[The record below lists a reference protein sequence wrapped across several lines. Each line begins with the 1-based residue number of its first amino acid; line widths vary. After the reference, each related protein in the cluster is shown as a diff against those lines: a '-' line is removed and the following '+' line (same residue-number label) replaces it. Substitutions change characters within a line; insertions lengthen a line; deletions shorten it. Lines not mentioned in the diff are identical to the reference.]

1 MNRIAS
7 ILLLVCSLAV
17 AAVAQQP
24 ETVTGFVTNGTVHK
38 PSAGDQVILLKLQGG
53 MQEEARTKTDSHGQ
67 FRFQISDSGAP
78 HVIRVRHADINYH
91 EVLSPGMQ
99 SVQVTV
105 YNSVAKVPDL
115 KLLDQSEILEANEN
129 TLRAIEV
136 FRLRNS
142 AFPPVTQP
150 GFDVYLPQG
159 ATPLMAEA
167 MSANGMPIKVTPVP
181 LSEKNKYSLNFPVR
195 PGITQFEVVYTIP
208 YTGKLTLQRK
218 FDTPPDHLYV
228 LAADGIELS
237 SSRANFQSAD
247 PKSWPVD
254 ATMSG
259 VTMHVIDGLPTGAEV
274 AFDISGKGL
283 LPSPQESASAAGG
296 QSAEPTQ
303 QRPRPG
309 GGLGT
314 PNDRPD
320 PLHNGQWAFLGVLTV
335 FLAAGGAYVY
345 STAKPSAESV
355 IAPGGKKN
363 RPAMLLEAMKEEI
376 FQLES
381 DRLQGKITPQ
391 EYDSAKAALD
401 KTLQRAV
408 KRQGAS

>member
-1 MNRIAS
+1 MNRIAT
-7 ILLLVCSLAV
+7 ILLLACSLAV
-17 AAVAQQP
+17 AAAAQQN

-53 MQEEARTKTDSHGQ
+53 MQEEARTKTDSRGQ
-67 FRFQISDSGAP
+67 FQFSISDSGAP
-78 HVIRVRHADINYH
+78 HVIRVRHADVNYH
-91 EVLSPGMQ
+91 EVLPPGVK

-105 YNSVAKVPDL
+105 YNSVSKIPDL
-115 KLLDQSEILEANEN
+115 KLLDQSEILEANDS

-150 GFDVYLPQG
+150 GFDIYLPDG
-159 ATPLMAEA
+159 ATPRMAEA
-167 MSANGMPIKVTPVP
+167 MSANGMPIKVAPVP

-208 YTGKLTLQRK
+208 YSGKLTLQQK
-218 FDTPPDHLYV
+218 FGTPPDRLYV
-228 LAADGIELS
+228 LAADGIEFS
-237 SSRANFQSAD
+237 SSRADFQAAD

-259 VTMHVIDGLPTGAEV
+259 VTMHVMDGLPTGAEV

-283 LPSPQESASAAGG
+283 LPSPQESASAGG
-296 QSAEPTQ
+296 QNPQSAPPQ
-303 QRPRPG
+303 GRPG

-335 FLAAGGAYVY
+335 FLVAGGVYVY
-345 STAKPSAESV
+345 TTAKPSPEPAV
-355 IAPGGKKN
+355 APAGKKN
-363 RPAMLLEAMKEEI
+363 RPAMLLEAMKEEV

-381 DRLQGKITPQ
+381 DRLQGKISTQ
-391 EYDSAKAALD
+391 EYESAKAALD

>member
-1 MNRIAS
+1 LNRIAS
-7 ILLLVCSLAV
+7 ILLLACSLAV
-17 AAVAQQP
+17 AAAAQQN

-53 MQEEARTKTDSHGQ
+53 MQEEARAKTDNRGQ
-67 FRFQISDSGAP
+67 FQFSINDSGAP
-78 HVIRVRHADINYH
+78 HVIRVRHGDVNYH
-91 EVLSPGMQ
+91 EVLPPGMK

-105 YNSVAKVPDL
+105 YNSVSKVPEL

-150 GFDVYLPQG
+150 GFDIYLPEG
-159 ATPLMAEA
+159 ATPRMAEA
-167 MSANGMPIKVTPVP
+167 MSANGMPIKIAPVP
-181 LSEKNKYSLNFPVR
+181 LSEKNKYNLNFPVR
-195 PGITQFEVVYTIP
+195 PGITQFEVVYTMP
-208 YTGKLTLQRK
+208 YSGKLTLQRK

-228 LAADGIELS
+228 LAADGIEFS
-237 SSRANFQSAD
+237 SSRANFQAAD
-247 PKSWPVD
+247 PKTWPVD

-259 VTMHVIDGLPTGAEV
+259 VTMHVMDGLPTGAEV
-274 AFDISGKGL
+274 AFDVSGKGL
-283 LPSPQESASAAGG
+283 LPSQQESASANG
-296 QSAEPTQ
+296 QSAQSAPPQ
-303 QRPRPG
+303 ARPG

-314 PNDRPD
+314 PNNRPD

-335 FLAAGGAYVY
+335 FLAAGGVYVY
-345 STAKPSAESV
+345 TTAKPSPEPAA
-355 IAPGGKKN
+355 APSGKKN
-363 RPAMLLEAMKEEI
+363 RPGMLLEAMKEEV

-381 DRLQGKITPQ
+381 DRLQGKISTQ
-391 EYDSAKAALD
+391 EYESAKAALD

>member
-7 ILLLVCSLAV
+7 ILLLACSLAV
-17 AAVAQQP
+17 VAVAQQN
-24 ETVTGFVTNGTVHK
+24 ETVTGFVTNGTAHK
-38 PSAGDQVILLKLQGG
+38 PSAGDQVTLLKLQGG
-53 MQEEARTKTDSHGQ
+53 MQEEARTKTDSRGQ
-67 FRFQISDSGAP
+67 FQFSIADSSAP
-78 HVIRVRHADINYH
+78 HVVRVRHADVNYH
-91 EVLSPGMQ
+91 EVLPPGVK

-105 YNSVAKVPDL
+105 YNSVSKVSDL
-115 KLLDQSEILEANEN
+115 KLLDQSEILEANDN

-150 GFDVYLPQG
+150 GFDVYLPDG
-159 ATPLMAEA
+159 ATPRMAEA
-167 MSANGMPIKVTPVP
+167 MSANGMPIKIAPVP
-181 LSEKNKYSLNFPVR
+181 LSQKNKYNLNFPVR
-195 PGITQFEVVYTIP
+195 PGITQFEVVYTMP

-228 LAADGIELS
+228 LAANGIEFS
-237 SSRANFQSAD
+237 SSRADFQAAD
-247 PKSWPVD
+247 PKTWPVD
-254 ATMSG
+254 ATMTG
-259 VTMHVIDGLPTGAEV
+259 VTMHQMDGLPTGAEV

-283 LPSPQESASAAGG
+283 LPSPQESASAGG
-296 QSAEPTQ
+296 QSAEPAQ
-303 QRPRPG
+303 PQRRPG

-335 FLAAGGAYVY
+335 FLVAGGAYVY
-345 STAKPSAESV
+345 TTAKPSAETAV
-355 IAPGGKKN
+355 VPAGKKN
-363 RPAMLLEAMKEEI
+363 RPAMLLEAMKEEV

-381 DRLQGKITPQ
+381 DRLQGKISTQ
-391 EYDSAKAALD
+391 EYESAKAALD